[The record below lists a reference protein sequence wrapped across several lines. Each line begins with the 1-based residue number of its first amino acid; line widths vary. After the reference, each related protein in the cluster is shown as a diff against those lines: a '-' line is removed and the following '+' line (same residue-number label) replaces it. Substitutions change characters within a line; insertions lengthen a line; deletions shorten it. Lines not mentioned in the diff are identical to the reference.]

1 MQMSAKR
8 TNPDATSADTMS
20 ARPATLAGLSV
31 EVARRRLAREFG
43 EQNIDAPALDARI
56 IVGHVL
62 GLDHTALAAQSSRV
76 LTAEEAG
83 VIAELSA
90 RRLAREPVARIL
102 GRKEFWGLPFK
113 VNAETLLPRPETET
127 VVEAALAALHCNNRK
142 SRALRI
148 VDLGTGSGALLL
160 ALLSELPGAYGIGT
174 DVSFAALRC
183 ARDNAAALGLSARA
197 SFVACD
203 YGTALRGPA
212 DILVSNPPYVAR
224 GDIAGLQAEVR
235 DFDPQR
241 ALDGG
246 PDGLDGYRAIASD
259 VRPLLAPDGI
269 LVLELGQGQF
279 GAVTSIF
286 AATGLEPAAAR
297 HDLSGITRA
306 VVMRGPHEG
315 STFPV
320 RKKALGLWA
329 KTD

>member
-1 MQMSAKR
+1 M
-8 TNPDATSADTMS
+8 TSAG
-20 ARPATLAGLSV
+20 TLAGTGADAFAGDSIGA
-31 EVARRRLAREFG
+31 ARRQLARGFRQHG
-43 EQNIDAPALDARI
+43 LDAPELDARI

-113 VNAETLLPRPETET
+113 INAETLLPRPETET
-127 VVEAALAALHCNNRK
+127 VVEAALGALHCDNQK

-148 VDLGTGSGALLL
+148 VDLGTGSGVLLL
-160 ALLSELPGAYGIGT
+160 ALLCELPGACGIGT
-174 DVSFAALRC
+174 DVSFTALHC
-183 ARDNAAALGLSARA
+183 ARDNAAALDLSARA

-212 DILVSNPPYVAR
+212 DLLVSNPPYVAR

-259 VRPLLAPDGI
+259 VRRLLAPGGI
-269 LVLELGQGQF
+269 LVVELGQGQL
-279 GAVTSIF
+279 GAVTSLF
-286 AATGLEPAAAR
+286 AATGLEPVTAR
-297 HDLSGITRA
+297 HDLSGIARA
-306 VVMRGPHEG
+306 VVMRGP
-315 STFPV
+315 P
-320 RKKALGLWA
+320 
-329 KTD
+329 